1 MRPIAWAVGALA
13 LGAAG
18 CGDSSDES
26 RSCGAKLDDSAC
38 VLEVGEHPI
47 EGADHVA
54 DCAVI
59 DYGTNPP
66 SSGTHYFTWGA
77 FGVYETPL
85 PRGFWVHAMEHG
97 AVVFSYRED
106 LATEEDVDAAREVA
120 QKAADPDCSGA
131 PRVILTP
138 DPKLD
143 VEWAASAWGHTL
155 RASCFDAEAFDCFFD
170 AHVGQGP
177 EKVCAPGQDFRNPDG
192 TLDVPAGCGE
202 SP

>member
-1 MRPIAWAVGALA
+1 MRHVT
-13 LGAAG
+13 GAALMLVLGTAG
-18 CGDSSDES
+18 CSDSAEQS
-26 RSCGAKLDDSAC
+26 RSCGAKLEDSAC

-54 DCAVI
+54 DCAVVS
-59 DYGTNPP
+59 YGTNPP
-66 SSGTHYFTWGA
+66 SSGPHYFTWGA
-77 FGVYETPL
+77 FGVYEHPL

-97 AVVFSYRED
+97 AVVLGYRED
-106 LATEEDVDAAREVA
+106 LASEADVSAARELA
-120 QKAADPDCSGA
+120 GKAADPDCSGA

-138 DPKLD
+138 DPELD

-170 AHVGQGP
+170 AHVGNGP
-177 EKVCAPGQDFRNPDG
+177 EQVCAPGQDFRKADG
-192 TLDVPAGCGE
+192 TLDLPAGCGT